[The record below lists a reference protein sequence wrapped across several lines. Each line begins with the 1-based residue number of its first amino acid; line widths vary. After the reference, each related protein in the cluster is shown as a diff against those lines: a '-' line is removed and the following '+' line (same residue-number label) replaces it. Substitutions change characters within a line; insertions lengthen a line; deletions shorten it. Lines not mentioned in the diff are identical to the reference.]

1 MKNTL
6 NIEDVVN
13 AFNIN
18 FKMIYPNSTGNFIVK
33 KNVEKAIFGAIKTYT
48 IEVYFVDSTNTPLT
62 ELFMTEKLTMKVSS
76 ELEENKAWSE
86 LAIITTAKLFSFI
99 DYKYLDKYGYRS

>member
-18 FKMIYPNSTGNFIVK
+18 FRMMYPTSTGNFVVK
-33 KNVEKAIFGAIKTYT
+33 KNVEKAIFGAIKTY
-48 IEVYFVDSTNTPLT
+48 IVEIYFVDSTNTPLT
-62 ELFMTEKLTMKVSS
+62 ELFITSKLTMKVSS
-76 ELEENKAWSE
+76 EQEENTAWNE
-86 LAIITTAKLFSFI
+86 LSMVVTAKLFSFI
-99 DYKYLDKYGYRS
+99 NYIHLDKYGYRS